1 MKLVVQ
7 VKLLPDPAQ
16 AEAFVATIALCN
28 AAANLTSERAFEY
41 QVFRR
46 FGVQRLVYTELKAF
60 GLSAQPAIR
69 TIAKVCD
76 AYARDKRVQHRF
88 RLDAA
93 QPFDVR
99 CLSWNL
105 DEQTISIWTT
115 SGRLKGI
122 RFACASWQLDLLRA
136 HRQGESDLVFRDG
149 KWYLSATCEVPE
161 AVLNESPDGFLGV
174 DLGIVNIATT
184 SDGDRYAGAHLN
196 RVRHRNRR
204 LRGKLQKLGTKS
216 AKRLLRKRNRR
227 EARFA
232 KDVNHVIS
240 KRIVAEAERSGR
252 GIALED
258 LKGIRAR
265 VKARKPQRATLH
277 SWAFAQ
283 LGGYVAYKAQRAGV
297 PLVHVDPRYTSQECS
312 ACGVIDK
319 ASRKDQATYECTCC
333 GFAEHA
339 DRNAANNIAAR
350 GVVGWAAVKRPHADT
365 AALAA

>member
-1 MKLVVQ
+1 MKLVVK
-7 VKLLPDPAQ
+7 VKLVPDSVQVGAL
-16 AEAFVATIALCN
+16 AETLALCN
-28 AAANLTSERAFEY
+28 AAANLASGRAFER

-46 FGVQRLVYTELKAF
+46 FGVQRLVYAELKDL

-88 RLDAA
+88 RPAAA
-93 QPFDVR
+93 QPFDAR

-105 DEQTISIWTT
+105 DTQTVSIWTT
-115 SGRLKGI
+115 QGRLKGI
-122 RFACASWQLDLLRA
+122 RFACAPWQLDLLRA
-136 HRQGESDLVFRDG
+136 YRQGESDLVCRDG
-149 KWYLSATCEVPE
+149 KWYLSATCDVPE
-161 AVLNESPDGFLGV
+161 ASLNESPNGFLGV
-174 DLGIVNIATT
+174 DLGVVNIATT
-184 SDGDRYAGAHLN
+184 SDGVRYAGAHLN

-204 LRGKLQKLGTKS
+204 LRGKLQKIGTKS

-232 KDVNHVIS
+232 RDTNHVIS

-258 LKGIRAR
+258 LKGIRGR

-297 PLVHVDPRYTSQECS
+297 PLVSVDPRYTSQECS

-339 DRNAANNIAAR
+339 DRNAANNIALR

-365 AALAA
+365 AELAA